1 MGARKPQVL
10 NRITNIWYYVSLKY
24 TFILFGLTSGIFNLF
39 FRPHGS
45 RELYYTEDGE
55 DSMAESVTT
64 VESNHTGKYN
74 LHTSG
79 SPL

>member
-45 RELYYTEDGE
+45 RELYYTEDF
-55 DSMAESVTT
+55 STLKRAISFF
-64 VESNHTGKYN
+64 
-74 LHTSG
+74 LHLFIQVGPT
-79 SPL
+79 PKK